1 MKMLTKLAHQA
12 PHMTN
17 LIQSSLVRRANLSE
31 KQDKRSA
38 LPPAARRAFDPIA
51 YAAALEVLG

>member
-17 LIQSSLVRRANLSE
+17 LIQSGLVRRANLSE
-31 KQDKRSA
+31 KQVKRPSRP
-38 LPPAARRAFDPIA
+38 LVTRRAFDPIA

>member
-1 MKMLTKLAHQA
+1 MKMLSKLAHQA

-17 LIQSSLVRRANLSE
+17 LIHSGLVRRATPSE
-31 KQDKRSA
+31 KQVKRSA